1 MFSSPEK
8 NLKYLNLREN
18 DIVVDLGA
26 GVGFYALAAARM
38 VPKGK
43 VYAIEVQR
51 DLLTSL
57 KNKAK
62 DFYLHNIETI
72 VGDIEKDY
80 GTKLADNLA
89 DVVIVSNVF
98 FQIKAKSKFIKEIKR
113 ILKINGQ
120 VLFIDWSDNSFLVGS
135 STVASS
141 PDIENFLNKN
151 TVKEIFEKNNFLF
164 ERFVDAGLHH
174 YGMILRKI

>member
-98 FQIKAKSKFIKEIKR
+98 FQIKEKDKFIKEIKR

-120 VLFIDWSDNSFLVGS
+120 VLFIDWSDNSFLIGS
-135 STVASS
+135 NT
-141 PDIENFLNKN
+141 ENFLNKN
-151 TVKEIFEKNNFLF
+151 TVKEIFEKNNFIF

-174 YGMILRKI
+174 YGMIFKKG